1 MNLGAARSP
10 LVYVW
15 AMAALIW
22 LIVGILLVV
31 AEVLSG
37 DFVLVMLG
45 AAALAAAGVTALG
58 AGDLVSVLVFAAS
71 SVGLIVGARPML
83 KKRLQLGSDIKMHHE
98 ALLGSEAVAVS
109 RVDRHGGQVKIG
121 GEVWSAR
128 TLNGTVVEEGEAV
141 TVVEISGATAVVVS
155 TA

>member
-45 AAALAAAGVTALG
+45 AAALAAAGVSALG
-58 AGDLVSVLVFAAS
+58 AADLVSVLVFAVS
-71 SVGLIVGARPML
+71 SVGLIVGARPFV
-83 KKRLQLGSDIKMHHE
+83 KKRLQLGSGIKMHHE
-98 ALLGSEAVAVS
+98 ALLGTKAIALSQ
-109 RVDRHGGQVKIG
+109 VDEHGGQVKIG
-121 GEVWSAR
+121 GDTWSAR
-128 TLNGTVVEEGEAV
+128 TLDGSVVEEGEAV
-141 TVVEISGATAVVVS
+141 TVVEISGAMAVVIAAV
-155 TA
+155 